1 MTWTSLESNERH
13 RDINRKSTRWAVL
26 CDHIFESGFLS
37 VLWGSRKD
45 IFPGKQYAFSVLLR
59 GKKKWR
65 TKHKLAKLEG
75 EMGKGFFKELPE
87 TKKELL
93 RLSNLELSACWPK
106 IQALGLEIEFLIHSC
121 LKAMSPWSYTLW
133 RSRMSRR
140 PCQCTWKVTWLS

>member
-1 MTWTSLESNERH
+1 MKDTE
-13 RDINRKSTRWAVL
+13 ISTGNQQDEQCYVI
-26 CDHIFESGFLS
+26 IFLNL
-37 VLWGSRKD
+37 V
-45 IFPGKQYAFSVLLR
+45 FSVCCEEAEKTYFLANNMHSVCFW
-59 GKKKWR
+59 GEKKKWR